1 MFGGL
6 LRTTRRI
13 AVRVL
18 HQHSASSQPGSVLIA
33 VPSQLGHP
41 NCTVPH
47 PGVARPGARCSSG
60 HNAKSIAVLE
70 RRCGTAAPAPV
81 SGAAAAALVRP
92 NATNAGHDKGRQVQ
106 PTRAAGNKAPALR
119 ARDQSR
125 ISTRRQNLECPE
137 PASMCV
143 QQRPCASTPLQ
154 KARVE
159 VMLPSPRKKILV
171 AWSSYMCNRQTIT
184 L

>member
-33 VPSQLGHP
+33 VPSQLGNP

-47 PGVARPGARCSSG
+47 PGVARPGARCSGG

-171 AWSSYMCNRQTIT
+171 AWSYFI
-184 L
+184 LLYV

>member
-1 MFGGL
+1 M
-6 LRTTRRI
+6 R
-13 AVRVL
+13 A
-18 HQHSASSQPGSVLIA
+18 
-33 VPSQLGHP
+33 
-41 NCTVPH
+41 
-47 PGVARPGARCSSG
+47 
-60 HNAKSIAVLE
+60 
-70 RRCGTAAPAPV
+70 AAPAPV

-92 NATNAGHDKGRQVQ
+92 NATNAGHDKGSQMQ

-154 KARVE
+154 KALGSG
-159 VMLPSPRKKILV
+159 VMLLAEKKNIVFLSYFILLYV
-171 AWSSYMCNRQTIT
+171 
-184 L
+184 